1 MWLKEMTVIA
11 FRLVN
16 YPVRED
22 LLASSPAEGFS
33 VGYDKLHGC
42 GCKFNQTEQIL

>member
-16 YPVRED
+16 YPVRKA
-22 LLASSPAEGFS
+22 LPSASPAEGFT
-33 VGYDKLHGC
+33 VGYVEC
-42 GCKFNQTEQIL
+42 